1 MLLIIPSEDHSMIKK
16 LDIIDKIIEEKKN
29 KKPDLY
35 KLILLND
42 DFTTMDFVVKILIMF
57 LNKISSEA
65 QSLMLKV
72 HNEGSVYAVYFDR
85 CCKTIQR
92 KFIIIQTLIINHLN
106 VLLNNYGNFTKS
118 LEKSISNAFA
128 FASKS
133 SICNT

>member
-16 LDIIDKIIEEKKN
+16 LDIIDKIKEEKKN

-57 LNKISSEA
+57 LNKTSSEA

-72 HNEGSVYAVYFDR
+72 HNEGSAVCGLFPIDVA
-85 CCKTIQR
+85 KTIQ
-92 KFIIIQTLIINHLN
+92 KKIHNYSNINHQPL
-106 VLLNNYGNFTKS
+106 KCII
-118 LEKSISNAFA
+118 K
-128 FASKS
+128 
-133 SICNT
+133 

>member
-57 LNKISSEA
+57 LNKTNTQA
-65 QSLMLKV
+65 KSLMLKV
-72 HNEGSVYAVYFDR
+72 HNEGSAVCGLFPIDVA
-85 CCKTIQR
+85 KTIQ
-92 KFIIIQTLIINHLN
+92 KKIH
-106 VLLNNYGNFTKS
+106 NY
-118 LEKSISNAFA
+118 
-128 FASKS
+128 S
-133 SICNT
+133 SINQQPLKCIIK